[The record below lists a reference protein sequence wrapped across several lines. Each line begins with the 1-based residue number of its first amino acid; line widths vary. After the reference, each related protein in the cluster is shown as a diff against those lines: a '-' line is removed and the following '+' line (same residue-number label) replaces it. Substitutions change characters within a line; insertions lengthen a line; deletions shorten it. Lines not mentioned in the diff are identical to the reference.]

1 MWSIDAATS
10 ALLMIDMQ
18 NDFVLEG
25 APMEVPMAR
34 KRLPEMVT
42 AVAACRQA
50 GIPVIYTLHVL
61 LDSFDVSPLE
71 TTYNQRLQTVGMR
84 RGTDGV
90 EVVEELKPEAD
101 DYVLDKHRY
110 DAFHNTPLKSV
121 LATIRGLNAVDTVI
135 IAGTLTEVC
144 CESTARSAA
153 HMNDY
158 KVAFLSDATGGRSEA
173 ARAATLDAVGTF
185 FGRVLS
191 TADMERE
198 IGTTA

>member
-1 MWSIDAATS
+1 MWSIDPARS
-10 ALLMIDMQ
+10 ALLVIDMQ

-50 GIPVIYTLHVL
+50 GIPVIYTRHVL

-121 LATIRGLNAVDTVI
+121 LATIRGLNTVDTVI

-144 CESTARSAA
+144 CESTARSAY
-153 HMNDY
+153 MNDY

-173 ARAATLDAVGTF
+173 AQAATLDAVGTF

-191 TADMERE
+191 TADMEGE

>member
-1 MWSIDAATS
+1 MWSIEPASS
-10 ALLMIDMQ
+10 ALLVIDMQ

-34 KRLPEMVT
+34 RRLPEMVT

-50 GIPVIYTLHVL
+50 GIPVIYSRHVL

-84 RGTDGV
+84 RGTEGV

-144 CESTARSAA
+144 CESTARSAY
-153 HMNDY
+153 MNDY
-158 KVAFLSDATGGRSEA
+158 KVAFLADATGGRSEA
-173 ARAATLDAVGTF
+173 AQAATLDAVGTF

>member
-1 MWSIDAATS
+1 MWSIDAARS

-50 GIPVIYTLHVL
+50 GIPVIYSRHVL

-144 CESTARSAA
+144 CESTARSAY
-153 HMNDY
+153 MNDY

-173 ARAATLDAVGTF
+173 AQAATLDVVGTF

>member
-1 MWSIDAATS
+1 MWSIEPASS
-10 ALLMIDMQ
+10 ALLVIDMQ

-34 KRLPEMVT
+34 RRLPEMVT

-50 GIPVIYTLHVL
+50 GIPVIYSRHVL

-84 RGTDGV
+84 RGTTGV

-121 LATIRGLNAVDTVI
+121 LATIRGLNTVDTVI

-144 CESTARSAA
+144 CESTARSAY
-153 HMNDY
+153 MNDY

-173 ARAATLDAVGTF
+173 AQAATLDAVGTF

>member
-1 MWSIDAATS
+1 MWSIDAARS

-50 GIPVIYTLHVL
+50 GIPVIYSRHVL

-144 CESTARSAA
+144 CESTARSAY
-153 HMNDY
+153 MNDY
-158 KVAFLSDATGGRSEA
+158 KVAFLRTLPGAGPRQPKPPRWTPS
-173 ARAATLDAVGTF
+173 ARFSAGC
-185 FGRVLS
+185 
-191 TADMERE
+191 
-198 IGTTA
+198 

>member
-1 MWSIDAATS
+1 MWSIDAARS

-50 GIPVIYTLHVL
+50 GIPVIYTRHVL

-84 RGTDGV
+84 RGTNGV

-121 LATIRGLNAVDTVI
+121 LATIRGLNTVDTVI

-144 CESTARSAA
+144 CESTARSAY
-153 HMNDY
+153 MNDY

-173 ARAATLDAVGTF
+173 AQNATLDAIGTF